1 MKKIQ
6 QGFTLIELMIV
17 VAIIGILAAVA
28 IPSYQDYTAR
38 AQVTEAMSLTSG
50 TKTALAE
57 WYSDQGNYPASL
69 ASMSSTTAGKYVSN
83 LTLANISGGTI
94 EVTATFATG
103 GVNAGIRGGI
113 FGLYTTDGGNTWVC
127 GDAAPSTDILD
138 KYMPGA
144 CK

>member
-1 MKKIQ
+1 MKQIQ
-6 QGFTLIELMIV
+6 KGFTLIELMIV

-28 IPSYQDYTAR
+28 IPSYQDYIAR

-57 WYSDQGNYPASL
+57 WYSDQGSYPTAL
-69 ASMSSTTAGKYVSN
+69 SSVSGTLGGKYVSA
-83 LTLANISGGTI
+83 LTLANAAGGTV
-94 EVTATFATG
+94 EVTATFKTP
-103 GVNAGIRGGI
+103 GVSAGIRGLV
-113 FGLYTTDGGNTWVC
+113 FGLYTTDGSRTWVC
-127 GDAAPSTDILD
+127 GDAAPSTTVLD